1 MWFYAFLPVES
12 QGEIPNL
19 KTVITNLISTSL
31 MLNWIIYWTM
41 LQCFIT
47 PNKKNE
53 FFISPARWYF
63 IVLR

>member
-31 MLNWIIYWTM
+31 MLN
-41 LQCFIT
+41 
-47 PNKKNE
+47 
-53 FFISPARWYF
+53 
-63 IVLR
+63 